1 MNLVR
6 LGHYHVPTGRDDS
19 GYCQTALVVGVVA
32 GGQMTGTDIEAI
44 VNLRV
49 WDSDGDAMKRL
60 DVGVRSPDPTKAT
73 FHLSGDCPWH
83 R

>member
-6 LGHYHVPTGRDDS
+6 LGHYHVPTGATDA

-32 GGQMTGTDIEAI
+32 DGEMPNHEAEAV
-44 VNLRV
+44 VNLTV
-49 WDSDGDAMKRL
+49 WDRDGDQFARR
-60 DVGVRSPDPTKAT
+60 DVYVRPPDTTKAT